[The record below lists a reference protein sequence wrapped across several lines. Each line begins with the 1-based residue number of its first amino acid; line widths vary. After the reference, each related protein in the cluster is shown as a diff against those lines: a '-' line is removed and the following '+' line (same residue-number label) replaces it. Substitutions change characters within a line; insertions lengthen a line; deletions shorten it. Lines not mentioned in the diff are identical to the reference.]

1 MADLPRVPPES
12 DYSYQNEAGFDNSG
26 KSGEAGAEK
35 QGIFASIL
43 ESLRTQTSLLF
54 QIDDNTESDET
65 ASEKR
70 KRRVKEENTDKKGMF
85 SSALGGL
92 GAGIKGVGGVL
103 NKANPFQEGGLGTK
117 MSILL
122 ISGVLFAISKFGDK
136 LVKPLADI
144 LKMIDSEGGI
154 LDKLKDTELFKSAM
168 ETFEKVRERAKTI
181 GDDVEKLLE
190 GATAVG
196 AFISAAYE
204 SIKTYVLKFDTN
216 KDGKLDFD
224 EAMAEDGLFE
234 DMKKKIIDSVGGY
247 VAAVVGGM
255 LAFHFGPALLGIVA
269 QGIFNA
275 RIIAAIKGTAA
286 TKAAP
291 IAGTPF
297 MTKAVLA
304 KAGVAAIVAGG
315 ILGVYNASTNAFA
328 NAAKDEKGKIKK
340 ESFAG
345 FFLAGGDGEG
355 GFKNAIENAFTGGPT
370 AVGALA
376 GVALGAAGG
385 PFGMIAGGL
394 MGAAI
399 GGLIG
404 AVTGYVGADKMTSVI
419 TSVTTSLGN
428 AVDDVVRF
436 FGGVVAG
443 IESFVQGKGYTA
455 GRNAYML
462 QNAES
467 PLERASEIEILE
479 NEVAIEQQLYDQ
491 RDTSLPQ
498 RNKDANLNIAKTKL
512 RDAKRK
518 DAKLIEMQKVRDLEI
533 LQGNLNDADKLPG
546 LYTALDDQ
554 IANPA
559 GSARGQ
565 TDALERINKE
575 IRRIEGSIPAY
586 MLNDVQYQLASTP
599 TTSAKVINE
608 LTSTIDAPPA
618 ERAEVV
624 VMPSVIDKSEIKTFN
639 SHYSSS
645 LGSNNNYS
653 TVRVL
658 NLDGVGF

>member
-1 MADLPRVPPES
+1 MADLPQLPSPT
-12 DYSYQNEAGFDNSG
+12 GFDNSG

-43 ESLRTQTSLLF
+43 KSLQTQTSLLF
-54 QIDDNTESDET
+54 EIDDNTESDET

-136 LVKPLADI
+136 LVKPLADV
-144 LKMIDSEGGI
+144 LKMIDSEGGV
-154 LDKLKDTELFKSAM
+154 LDKLKDTEMFKSAM
-168 ETFEKVRERAKTI
+168 ETFEKVKERAKTI
-181 GDDVEKLLE
+181 GEDVEKLLE

-234 DMKKKIIDSVGGY
+234 DMKDKIIESVGGY

-255 LAFHFGPALLGIVA
+255 MAFHFGPAILGIAA
-269 QGIFNA
+269 QGIMNA
-275 RIIAAIKGTAA
+275 RILAAIKGTAA

-297 MTKAVLA
+297 MTKAVAA
-304 KAGVAAIVAGG
+304 KLGIAGIVAAG
-315 ILGVYNASTNAFA
+315 IIGIYNASKNAFA
-328 NAAKDEKGKIKK
+328 NAAVDEQGKIKK
-340 ESFAG
+340 ESFAA
-345 FFLAGGDGEG
+345 FFIAGGDGEG
-355 GFKNAIENAFTGGPT
+355 GVENSVKNAIRVSAIGGALGVGLKFATAGAVGGPMGILAGGLLGM
-370 AVGALA
+370 AVGAL
-376 GVALGAAGG
+376 
-385 PFGMIAGGL
+385 
-394 MGAAI
+394 
-399 GGLIG
+399 IG
-404 AVTGYVGADKMTSVI
+404 ATAGAVGADKMTSVI
-419 TSVTTSLGN
+419 TSVTTTLGN
-428 AVDDVVRF
+428 AVDEVARF

-443 IESFVQGKGYTA
+443 IESFVEGKGYTA

-467 PLERASEIEILE
+467 AVDRASEIELLE

-512 RDAKRK
+512 RNAKRE

-533 LQGNLNDADKLPG
+533 LQGNLNDAEKLPE
-546 LYTALDDQ
+546 LYTALETLDPNQ
-554 IANPA
+554 
-559 GSARGQ
+559 
-565 TDALERINKE
+565 NKGFDGNNQYT
-575 IRRIEGSIPAY
+575 RTLKKIETIESTIPAY

-608 LTSTIDAPPA
+608 LTSTIDAPVA

-639 SHYSSS
+639 SNYSSS